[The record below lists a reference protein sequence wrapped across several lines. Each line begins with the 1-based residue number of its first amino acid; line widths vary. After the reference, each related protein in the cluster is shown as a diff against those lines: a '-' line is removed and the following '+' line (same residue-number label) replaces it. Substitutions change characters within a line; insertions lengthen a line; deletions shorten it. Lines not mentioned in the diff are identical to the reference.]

1 MEIFEFIVTLLLV
14 VTLLRISISGR
25 LEVYIKMLTVQGLLL
40 FSLVFFTVSHESYI
54 TLAVAMIET
63 LLLKAIFVP
72 FYLSKVIRE
81 NNIKRETESYVPHI
95 FSLFMVSLGIGLSL
109 AAAFYMK
116 REIPEVKIVLLGS
129 GIAMILCG
137 MFVILSRKK
146 IITHVMGYCVL
157 ENGIFL
163 LSLSAAKELPV
174 IVSLGVAL
182 DAFIWVLLAGLLVK
196 VIRTELKSQ
205 SIDELKGLKN

>member
-1 MEIFEFIVTLLLV
+1 MI
-14 VTLLRISISGR
+14 TLLRISISGR
-25 LEVYIKMLTVQGLLL
+25 LELYIRMLSIQGLLL
-40 FSLVFFTVSHESYI
+40 FALVFFTVSHESYV
-54 TLAVAMIET
+54 TLAVAIIET

-72 FYLSKVIRE
+72 FYLNKVIRE
-81 NNIKRETESYVPHI
+81 NNIKRETEPYVPHI

-116 REIPEVKIVLLGS
+116 KEIPEIKIVLLGS

-182 DAFIWVLLAGLLVK
+182 DAFIWVLLAGILVK
-196 VIRTELKSQ
+196 IIRTEMQSQ